1 MTRNNTEIS
10 RVEKAVAE
18 LCAAGRGNVCFDAD
32 GVLWREDVGNAYWVS
47 SMERH
52 ILRPKQEAIGRKAW
66 EAFCRGELTDGEEG
80 KVAAL
85 AARVLQGLREDFVA
99 ADSRA
104 FVHKQFPKH
113 IIPEIRDWV
122 RRLESAG
129 VNCWV
134 VSGSHLW
141 IVRAG
146 AELLGIP
153 PERVLAVTV
162 ISCNGVLTGNLAQ
175 PFPYGN
181 GKAEA
186 IRLRLPA
193 APEMA
198 FGNTAQDIS
207 MLETATRLAVAV
219 EPDAELLEAARVRG
233 WPVLDWR

>member
-18 LCAAGRGNVCFDAD
+18 LCAAGRGPGRRNVCFDAD

-52 ILRPKQEAIGRKAW
+52 ILRPKQEAIARKAW
-66 EAFCRGELTDGEEG
+66 EAYCRGELEDGEEG
-80 KVAAL
+80 KLAAL

-104 FVHKQFPKH
+104 FVHKEFPKH

-175 PFPYGN
+175 PFPY
-181 GKAEA
+181 
-186 IRLRLPA
+186 PA

-219 EPDAELLEAARVRG
+219 EPDTGLLEAARQRG
-233 WPVLDWR
+233 WPVLNLR